1 MKLSGSA
8 VLTPE
13 GFRPG
18 TVTVENGIIQAVET
32 DRAPENSESYDAGN
46 GYILPGFL
54 DIHIHGYA
62 GADMSDGSVEGIGR
76 MAKALA
82 REGVT
87 GFLGTTM
94 ALPESSLMQ
103 VADSYRQ
110 YREAPESD
118 GAQLFGVHLEGP
130 FFSQAKRGAQAPE
143 AVIDPDE
150 GLFTRLWEAFD
161 GDVKLMAMA
170 PELPGAMELIRLASQ
185 KCRVSLGHTQAD
197 YDTACQA
204 LSSGAD
210 HITHLYNA
218 MPPFVHRAP
227 GVIGAAAEK
236 ARFCELIGDGQH
248 LHPAV
253 VRQTFRWFGGEKI
266 CLISD
271 CMRAGGLP
279 DGAYN
284 LGGQAVTVKNGRATL
299 HDGTLAGSVTSLG
312 ECVRRVIRMGV
323 PKEEAIWSATLR
335 PAQSV
340 GLDNLTGSLT
350 PGKRADVLI
359 TDENFIPRLVLVGGR
374 VVYRAG

>member
-18 TVTVENGIIQAVET
+18 TVTVENGIIQAG
-32 DRAPENSESYDAGN
+32 ENGEGSGKYAKVMTAGN

-143 AVIDPDE
+143 AVIDRMK
-150 GLFTRLWEAFD
+150 GS
-161 GDVKLMAMA
+161 
-170 PELPGAMELIRLASQ
+170 LPGCGRHSME
-185 KCRVSLGHTQAD
+185 
-197 YDTACQA
+197 
-204 LSSGAD
+204 
-210 HITHLYNA
+210 
-218 MPPFVHRAP
+218 M
-227 GVIGAAAEK
+227 
-236 ARFCELIGDGQH
+236 
-248 LHPAV
+248 
-253 VRQTFRWFGGEKI
+253 
-266 CLISD
+266 
-271 CMRAGGLP
+271 
-279 DGAYN
+279 
-284 LGGQAVTVKNGRATL
+284 
-299 HDGTLAGSVTSLG
+299 
-312 ECVRRVIRMGV
+312 
-323 PKEEAIWSATLR
+323 
-335 PAQSV
+335 
-340 GLDNLTGSLT
+340 
-350 PGKRADVLI
+350 
-359 TDENFIPRLVLVGGR
+359 
-374 VVYRAG
+374 